1 MRRILFAVPSLYLP
15 HSRSGANVSFD
26 ALCRRL
32 AARGLEPT
40 VVCAADAAIGPQE
53 SARGGEFPYAV
64 LRLSTPIEQLGDAIA
79 RVRPDAVV
87 VRGPDGYRRITR
99 IAATLGRPLHV
110 YFQSAFA
117 DRNYPAP
124 GPGAAFRYA
133 ANSPFIARMAE
144 SYFAAPVAMIPPII
158 EPGAF
163 RVDARGDAVLF
174 VNPVAIKGVHIAA
187 AVAERLPHRRFLF
200 APAWPDSA
208 HHPLVS
214 VRLPNVENLARAND
228 IRTVL
233 ARTRVLL
240 VPSVWEESSARI
252 IGEAQQS
259 GIPAVASDRGG
270 LPESV
275 GAGGIVLGLGDPIE
289 AWCAAVESLFDD
301 DAKYAALSA
310 GARAQA
316 ARPDY
321 RPEAVVERFLA
332 FAAG

>member
-1 MRRILFAVPSLYLP
+1 MRRILFAVPGLYLP
-15 HSRSGANVSFD
+15 HTRGGANVSFD

-32 AARGLEPT
+32 VTRGCKPT
-40 VVCAADAAIGPQE
+40 VVCAADAATGPQE
-53 SARGGEFPYAV
+53 SAPGDQFPYAV
-64 LRLSTPIEQLGDAIA
+64 LRLPAPIEQLGDTIA
-79 RVRPDAVV
+79 RIRPDTVV

-99 IAATLGRPLHV
+99 IAATLGRPIHI

-117 DRNYPAP
+117 NRNYPAARS
-124 GPGAAFRYA
+124 GAALRYA

-144 SYFAAPVAMIPPII
+144 SYFAAPVAMIPSII

-163 RVDARGDAVLF
+163 STDARGEAVLF

-187 AVAERLPHRRFLF
+187 SIAERLPHRRFLI
-200 APAWPDSA
+200 APAWPDSGY
-208 HHPLVS
+208 HPLVN
-214 VRLPNVENLARAND
+214 VRLPNVENLARTND

-240 VPSVWEESSARI
+240 VPSVWEEASARI

-275 GAGGIVLGLGDPIE
+275 GAGGIVLGLADPIE

-301 DAKYAALSA
+301 HAKYAALSA
-310 GARAQA
+310 GARAHTM
-316 ARPDY
+316 RPDR
-321 RPEAVVERFLA
+321 RPEIVVERFLA
-332 FAAG
+332 FAAT